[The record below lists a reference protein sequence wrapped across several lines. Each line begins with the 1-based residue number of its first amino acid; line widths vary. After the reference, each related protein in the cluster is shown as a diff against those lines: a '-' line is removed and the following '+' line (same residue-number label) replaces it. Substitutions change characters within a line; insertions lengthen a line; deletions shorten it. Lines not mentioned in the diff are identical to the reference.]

1 MPAQP
6 QTLSSVAPIT
16 YGYIYSHMRKHQ
28 RITTLAILNPGD
40 DFIDGVPCDS
50 VADAAERA
58 DGMGVMLV
66 ESSELHDMVKQ
77 RRTAP
82 ADVAAY
88 LEHDAFT
95 SHAAEE
101 APFAWNA
108 SVQPELTVLDA
119 PDSVEWIEQDD
130 FVRIERLVRRDDA
143 PAEYGTVLRV
153 NAAVQYALVQFE
165 GMDKS
170 EWFSI
175 EEVYLVSK
183 AGALETAGAV
193 ASA

>member
-58 DGMGVMLV
+58 DGMGVMLLDI
-66 ESSELHDMVKQ
+66 SEVCEILKQ

-88 LEHDAFT
+88 IDADT
-95 SHAAEE
+95 HTQRANDAMHA
-101 APFAWNA
+101 PLHWN
-108 SVQPELTVLDA
+108 SPVQPELTVLDA
-119 PDSVEWIEQDD
+119 PEPLEVLGAGD
-130 FVRIERLVRRDDA
+130 FVHIT
-143 PAEYGTVLRV
+143 PHYGKRPYFAYVEAVMGDRV
-153 NAAVQYALVQFE
+153 VVSHWSFGYVCE
-165 GMDKS
+165 HGV
-170 EWFSI
+170 
-175 EEVYLVSK
+175 EEVALKLKK
-183 AGALETAGAV
+183 AALETAGAV
-193 ASA
+193 